1 MAEADQ
7 DAWASHLAEYSALRS
22 EINTRI
28 SLQHQVL
35 ALHMTAVSV
44 VLSVALSG
52 RSRWP
57 VLLVIPFIAYT
68 SSEILASLF
77 RTVEGIAKYI
87 DEELSPQVPGGLG
100 WEAWL
105 VRQKPA
111 SEVQKITH
119 PYYLL
124 FPGISILSLLA
135 IFPFVWSGRANN
147 HKPEISFWIVASA
160 WPFAAVFT
168 VLSFKAIR
176 RLRAP
181 F

>member
-1 MAEADQ
+1 MVQTEQ

-28 SLQHQVL
+28 GLQHQML
-35 ALHMTAVSV
+35 ALHITAVSV

-52 RSRWP
+52 TSRWP
-57 VLLVIPFIAYT
+57 ILLVIPFIAYT
-68 SSEILASLF
+68 SSETLASLF

-87 DEELSPQVPGGLG
+87 DEELNPKVPGGLG
-100 WEAWL
+100 WESWL
-105 VRQKPA
+105 VHQKPA
-111 SEVQKITH
+111 SEVQKMTH

-124 FPGISILSLLA
+124 FPGISIISLLA
-135 IFPFVWSGRANN
+135 VFPFMWSGRVSGHQPGAL
-147 HKPEISFWIVASA
+147 FWTAIFA

-168 VLSFKAIR
+168 ALSFKVIR

>member
-1 MAEADQ
+1 MIQADQ

-52 RSRWP
+52 KTRWP

-87 DEELSPQVPGGLG
+87 DEELNPKVPGGLG
-100 WEAWL
+100 WESWL
-105 VRQKPA
+105 VHQKPT
-111 SEVQKITH
+111 SEVQKMTH

-124 FPGISILSLLA
+124 FPGISVISLLTV
-135 IFPFVWSGRANN
+135 FPLVWGGRVSGHQPAA
-147 HKPEISFWIVASA
+147 SFWMVISA